1 MRGALLLGALVLL
14 AVFVTPAVAD
24 VQPWDGAN
32 PFNCTVQDGAAPQD
46 PSADPFCAGYDHP
59 GSSLADAEAQLAA
72 LLTDGPNQL
81 AATTNKCALYRVD
94 HFTGPLYEIDS
105 ALFFDKAAGTGGTA
119 LTSVTINGL
128 PAPPSA
134 IPGLP
139 GDLGSIVSV
148 PVVQSCGTQGQSGG
162 GGAGTGAGGGVP
174 VGLSGPNPG
183 TTTRRGVSCK
193 KLRGN
198 ARSGLGRARLGLKR
212 TAVRRRLSKPTRRAH
227 GFFHY
232 CLRSGGDLAIHFG
245 RHGRTDVVIASG
257 KSFHAGKVRIGTRL
271 RRVRSALRHEQV
283 LGHRKRDW
291 VIGVTH
297 RRWRLLVGL
306 SKNRVVYI
314 AAVSTKLSLGKLGK
328 ILRGAA
334 R

>member
-14 AVFVTPAVAD
+14 AVFATPAAAD
-24 VQPWDGAN
+24 VQPWDGTS
-32 PFNCTVQDGAAPQD
+32 PFNCTLQNGAAPQD
-46 PSADPFCAGYDHP
+46 PNADPFCAGYDHG
-59 GSSLADAEAQLAA
+59 GSSIADAESQLAA

-94 HFTGPLYEIDS
+94 HFTGPLYELDS

-119 LTSVTINGL
+119 LTTVTINGF

-162 GGAGTGAGGGVP
+162 GPSPGAGGGVP

-183 TTTRRGVSCK
+183 TTTRRGVTCK

-198 ARSGLGRARLGLKR
+198 ASNGLGRARLGLSRK
-212 TAVRRRLSKPTRRAH
+212 AVRRRFGKPDRRAH

-232 CLRSGGDLAIHFG
+232 CLRGGGDLAIHFG
-245 RHGRTDVVIASG
+245 RHAKTDVAIASG
-257 KSFHAGKVRIGTRL
+257 NYFHAGKVRIGTRL
-271 RRVRSALRHEQV
+271 RRVRSSLRHEQV

-314 AAVSTKLSLGKLGK
+314 AAASTKLSLGRLGK
-328 ILRGAA
+328 VLTNSA